1 MSVRHGLADPVLD
14 AQRIFRGVLDAMA
27 HPGRIVFLPPPPE
40 PPAPLV
46 PATAAIALT
55 LLDYETPIWLDH
67 RARTEEVIA
76 YLRFHCGAPL
86 AELPRSAAFG
96 LVADAADLPSLDDF
110 DLGTDEYPDRSTTV
124 IVQVAGLRAG
134 IGRRL
139 SGPGIDGERR
149 LDIQGMSDWIWPM
162 WVENHALFPRGVDL
176 LLAAD
181 SRVVALPRTTLVE
194 G

>member
-1 MSVRHGLADPVLD
+1 MSVRSGLADPVLD

-86 AELPRSAAFG
+86 AELPRS
-96 LVADAADLPSLDDF
+96 
-110 DLGTDEYPDRSTTV
+110 R
-124 IVQVAGLRAG
+124 GLRAG
-134 IGRRL
+134 RRMRPTCPRWTTSTSGATSTPTGR
-139 SGPGIDGERR
+139 
-149 LDIQGMSDWIWPM
+149 
-162 WVENHALFPRGVDL
+162 PR
-176 LLAAD
+176 
-181 SRVVALPRTTLVE
+181 
-194 G
+194 